1 MKFVLV
7 CDNQSIINEVTPFI
21 NNNPSHELEVFS
33 YEHIL
38 DGNRIPPADA
48 FIYEV
53 RGWNKNYS
61 VMKYFDILDELD
73 DGPFVGLS
81 KRVTSE
87 FLKGRL
93 GKKDVMFYLPTNQ
106 ETFNKNLE
114 AFTTIKGKMDL
125 LKAAMR

>member
-7 CDNQSIINEVTPFI
+7 CDNKAIINDLTPFVT
-21 NNNPSHELEVFS
+21 NDPSHELEVYG

-38 DGNRIPPADA
+38 DGNRVPQADA
-48 FIYEV
+48 YIFES
-53 RGWNKNYS
+53 RGWNKNHS
-61 VMKYFDILDELD
+61 LFKYFDILEDLD
-73 DGPFVGLS
+73 DGPFIGVS
-81 KRVTSE
+81 KRNVTE

-114 AFTTIKGKMDL
+114 SFQAIKGKMDL